1 MIDIIIQKKKI
12 SKTIILSLQSKDL
25 KIRAK
30 KSNDLFFKT
39 EGVNIKAIYE
49 RKVIQTF

>member
-12 SKTIILSLQSKDL
+12 YKIIILNMQSKDL

-30 KSNDLFFKT
+30 KSNDLYFKT
-39 EGVNIKAIYE
+39 EGVRHFLSVIY
-49 RKVIQTF
+49 K

>member
-12 SKTIILSLQSKDL
+12 SKIMILNMRSKDL

-30 KSNDLFFKT
+30 KSSDLYFKT
-39 EGVNIKAIYE
+39 EGVLYDKT
-49 RKVIQTF
+49 R